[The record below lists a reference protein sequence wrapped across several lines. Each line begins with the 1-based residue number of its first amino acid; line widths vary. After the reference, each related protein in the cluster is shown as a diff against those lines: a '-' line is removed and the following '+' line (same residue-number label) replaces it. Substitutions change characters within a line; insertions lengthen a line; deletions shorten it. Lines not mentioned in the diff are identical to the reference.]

1 MAVGNQT
8 FTIFDRD
15 KLTLR
20 FIVSDNETSLTSG
33 KAWWGVSE
41 YTNGGA
47 SNTGTLRFEK
57 TTGAWNASSPGQDDT
72 PGNETPNITLG
83 TNTITCHLTQ
93 SDYGSTIDDTDSNY
107 HELVY
112 SDNGTGVKSYVVASG
127 NIFIRPSI
135 FTLKGY
141 R

>member
-1 MAVGNQT
+1 MAVPNQT

-33 KAWWGVSE
+33 KAWWGVSK
-41 YTNGGA
+41 NLDGGP

-57 TTGAWNASSPGQDDT
+57 TTGAWNASSPAQDDT
-72 PGNETPNITLG
+72 PGNETPNIILG
-83 TNTITCHLTQ
+83 TNTITCYLTQ
-93 SDYGSTIDDTDSNY
+93 SDYGSTIDDAESNY

-112 SDNGTGVKSYVVASG
+112 SDDGTGVQSYVVSSG
-127 NIFIRPSI
+127 YLTIRPSI